1 MGRGR
6 TNDFGLF
13 WGIFGITF
21 LTYGKS
27 GGATFR
33 KIRGKNDFL
42 LFLLCELNFGHM
54 AKVGVRHLG
63 RDRQN
68 AFFLLY
74 PAGFPASSAS
84 LDRSMPN
91 SRPS

>member
-68 AFFLLY
+68 AFFFAL
-74 PAGFPASSAS
+74 PSGF
-84 LDRSMPN
+84 
-91 SRPS
+91 SRIERVFGS